1 MCRGPIWQH
10 PSPRRTDLA
19 SESTFEGRA
28 KARQNLEDAEHL
40 ITVWN
45 KRQTKRIPMLFSPT
59 LPPATQKRV
68 ALCVVFVRNRELFAQ
83 EPFSINTD
91 VSFTEKLTE
100 LVTRLAIGGLLHAS
114 AAA

>member
-1 MCRGPIWQH
+1 MCPGRVWQH
-10 PSPRRTDLA
+10 LSPRRTDLA
-19 SESTFEGRA
+19 SESTFEGHA
-28 KARQNLEDAEHL
+28 KARQILEDAEHL

-45 KRQTKRIPMLFSPT
+45 KRQSKRIPMLFSPT

-83 EPFSINTD
+83 EPVGINTD
-91 VSFTEKLTE
+91 EPFTDELTE